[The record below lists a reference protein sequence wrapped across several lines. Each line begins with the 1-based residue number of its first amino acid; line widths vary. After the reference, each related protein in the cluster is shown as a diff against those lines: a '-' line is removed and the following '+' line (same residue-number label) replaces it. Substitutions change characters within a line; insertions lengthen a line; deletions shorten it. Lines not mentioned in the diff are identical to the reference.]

1 MDLVCIYLYIIYIIY
16 ILYMCLYLL
25 GFIWSLV
32 SLWVSSHTIYE
43 DLASFLNLPKR
54 RWQSKIFLPILTFD
68 GFYNGVPLLGT
79 SWPVG
84 SYSIDCW
91 APCFHCCSSWTSHCQ
106 WLVNS
111 ISDDFIFLG
120 SLQAFLAVRVIIPFI
135 RSRMTDDPDCWVN
148 TILIS
153 IPLKYP
159 SYLSPLDK
167 RF

>member
-1 MDLVCIYLYIIYIIY
+1 MWILYVYIY
-16 ILYMCLYLL
+16 ILYILYILY
-25 GFIWSLV
+25 ICACISLV
-32 SLWVSSHTIYE
+32 LFGPWSVSGFLHTQ
-43 DLASFLNLPKR
+43 FMKTCPKDADSPR
-54 RWQSKIFLPILTFD
+54 YFYLSWLLMV
-68 GFYNGVPLLGT
+68 FYNGVPLPGT

-84 SYSIDCW
+84 SYPIDCW

-120 SLQAFLAVRVIIPFI
+120 YLHAFFAVRMIIPFI

-153 IPLKYP
+153 IPLKYS
-159 SYLSPLDK
+159 SYLSPLVCL
-167 RF
+167 

>member
-1 MDLVCIYLYIIYIIY
+1 MDPVRIYLYIIYIIY

-32 SLWVSSHTIYE
+32 SLWVSSYTIYE
-43 DLASFLNLPKR
+43 NLPKR
-54 RWQSKIFLPILTFD
+54 RWQSKICLPILTFV
-68 GFYNGVPLLGT
+68 GFLQRCT
-79 SWPVG
+79 SAWHSLESVG

-120 SLQAFLAVRVIIPFI
+120 SLQAFLAVRMIIPFI

-153 IPLKYP
+153 IPLKYS
-159 SYLSPLDK
+159 SYLSPLVLCL
-167 RF
+167 